1 MKFKYQ
7 ARTKQGEMQVGLV
20 EAGSRDGAIQLL
32 SSHDLFVLKVES
44 AESVGPLDR
53 VNAFLAKPHRKDMI
67 VFSRQLATLLEAR
80 LPLNNALKILSEQT
94 QNKALKASIGQVT
107 EDIDAGLSFSQAMA
121 RQTNMF
127 PDYYIEMVRAAEVTG
142 NMNEVA
148 TFLADY
154 TEKEAELASKASSA
168 MIYPGIVLGVF
179 VIVAFILLTF
189 VYPSLGSVFAENGV
203 TLPWYTQILL
213 NTGNFLAK
221 WWPAVIIA
229 VAALGFVIVDY
240 FGTAEGKAMLD
251 DAKIT
256 LPIVKQVYN
265 PVIMA
270 RFGNSA
276 ALLVHGGVPIAQSM
290 EIIGHMVDNVLY
302 RDVIHS
308 IAEDVRQGVL
318 LSQAIAKHPRFFP
331 NLVPQMVAVG
341 ETTGKIEDMFNRL
354 AAIYTREADQ
364 VTSNLVD
371 LIQPILIIGMGLM
384 VGFLFASILIPIYN
398 LTANIGSG

>member
-1 MKFKYQ
+1 
-7 ARTKQGEMQVGLV
+7 MQVGFV

-32 SSHDLFVLKVES
+32 TSHDLFVLKVES
-44 AESVGPLDR
+44 AEAVSPLDR
-53 VNAFLAKPHRKDMI
+53 VNAFLGKPRRKDMVI
-67 VFSRQLATLLEAR
+67 FSRQLATLLEAH
-80 LPLNNALKILSEQT
+80 LALNNALKILSEQT
-94 QNKALKASIGQVT
+94 ENKALKAAVVQVT

-121 RQTNMF
+121 RQTNIF

-142 NMNEVA
+142 NMDEVS

-154 TEKEAELASKASSA
+154 TEKEGELASKAASA
-168 MIYPGIVLGVF
+168 MIYPAIVLAVF
-179 VIVAFILLTF
+179 FVVAFILLTF

-203 TLPWYTQILL
+203 TLPWYTQVLL

-221 WWPAVIIA
+221 WWPVVIIGL
-229 VAALGFVIVDY
+229 AALGFVLIDY
-240 FGTAEGKAMLD
+240 FGTDDGKALLD

-302 RDVIHS
+302 RDVIHE
-308 IAEDVRQGVL
+308 IAEDVRQGLL

-331 NLVPQMVAVG
+331 DLVPQMVAVG
-341 ETTGKIEDMFNRL
+341 ETTGKVEDMFNRL
-354 AAIYTREADQ
+354 SAIYTRDADQ
-364 VTSNLVD
+364 VTNNLVD

-384 VGFLFASILIPIYN
+384 VGLLFASILIPIYS
-398 LTANIGSG
+398 LTANVGNGG